1 MLAAMAAKS
10 RDGNAGDLELV
21 GHEVSPESLE
31 VRPAAAA
38 RDWMDATD
46 VRFAYRCLP
55 LTLANQLGWELR
67 CPVSFSAVWDGCE
80 GTDGVAIR
88 FHDEESKYVES
99 HFGYGILTFS
109 VGILFRTPPAHDLWV
124 KGPAN
129 RVKDGIAP
137 LEGLVETDWAPS
149 TFTMNWKFT
158 RPDAEV
164 TFEAGEPI
172 ACLVPYPRGYIERFR
187 PVLRPIEDD
196 EALQRQYRTWSQS
209 RDEFLASLAPEDAAD
224 RSSRWQKHYMLG
236 RTHDGERRADH
247 ATKLSVRPFVRRR
260 RSDGE

>member
-1 MLAAMAAKS
+1 MLAAMAAED
-10 RDGNAGDLELV
+10 RDGEPGDLELV
-21 GHEVSPESLE
+21 GHEVSPDALE
-31 VRPAAAA
+31 VRPAASA

-55 LTLANQLGWELR
+55 LTLANQLGWELL
-67 CPVSFSAVWDGCE
+67 CPVSFSAVWDGSD

-88 FHDEESKYVES
+88 FHEEASKCVDS
-99 HFGYGILTFS
+99 HFGYGVLTFS

-164 TFEAGEPI
+164 TFEAGEAI
-172 ACLVPYPRGYIERFR
+172 ACLVPYPRGYIERFQ
-187 PVLRPIEDD
+187 PALRPIEDD
-196 EALQRQYRTWSQS
+196 PVLQRQYGTWSES
-209 RDEFLASLAPEDAAD
+209 RGAFLASLVPEGAEA
-224 RSSRWQKHYMLG
+224 RRARWQKHYMLG
-236 RTHDGERRADH
+236 QTHEGERRADH
-247 ATKLSVRPFVRRR
+247 ATKLRVRAFARTR
-260 RSDGE
+260 RSGKP